1 MTKRRPEI
9 PQRQMVDEVRVTVD
23 RWCGDPVC
31 HHGRC
36 IMARATL
43 RQLAR
48 DNPHNFWSHKVI
60 YNIGLERLTRVL
72 TTVTGPLPE
81 EAFARVRERL
91 LSKSMRRSRS
101 VSLDGPVVVHVPDF
115 GQQLS
120 TRSFPFRQTEGGPK
134 PRRRREE

>member
-9 PQRQMVDEVRVTVD
+9 PQRQMVDEVRITVD
-23 RWCGDPVC
+23 RWCGNPVC

-101 VSLDGPVVVHVPDF
+101 VSLGEIPNDADALVVARRYLEDE
-115 GQQLS
+115 
-120 TRSFPFRQTEGGPK
+120 RDR
-134 PRRRREE
+134 PRWVVQVGRGRPH